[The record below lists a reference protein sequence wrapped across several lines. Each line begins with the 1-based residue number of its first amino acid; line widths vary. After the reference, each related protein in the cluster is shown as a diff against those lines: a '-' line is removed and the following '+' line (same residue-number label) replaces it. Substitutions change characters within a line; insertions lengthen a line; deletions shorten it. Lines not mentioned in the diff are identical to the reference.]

1 MLRIRLS
8 RVGKKRQPS
17 YRVVV
22 TDIEA
27 KRDGRIVERIG
38 HYDPRSKAQ
47 EYSIQEDRALYWLS
61 VGAQPSDAVR
71 RLLEKQGTYGRLGR
85 LHGGE
90 SFETLVAEYQG
101 AELPQVAVGAGD
113 VSAEVATM
121 AEDMAD
127 MEAAAAVAAVAE
139 MTGAMAVD
147 EVDEADEA
155 GVSGETAEEE

>member
-8 RVGKKRQPS
+8 RVGAKRQPS
-17 YRVVV
+17 YRIVVADV
-22 TDIEA
+22 EA

-38 HYDPRSKAQ
+38 HYNPRSQAQ
-47 EYSIQEDRALYWLS
+47 EYTIQEDRALYWLS

-90 SFETLVAEYQG
+90 PFETLVAEYQG
-101 AELPQVAVGAGD
+101 AELPQAAVGAAD

-127 MEAAAAVAAVAE
+127 VEAAAAVAAVAE
-139 MTGAMAVD
+139 MTEAMAVD
-147 EVDEADEA
+147 DVDAVDEAGET
-155 GVSGETAEEE
+155 GETAEEE